1 MAIMGA
7 SMLVTGSKLRIP
19 RPQLEWL
26 REQSARWRAEGLL
39 ADEARAAILDG
50 YEIEPPPRRGL
61 QALVAIGILV
71 CAVGV
76 LLLIGYNWSL
86 VPPVMRVS
94 LVLVALASAF
104 IASAFTYRAGRRAL
118 GEALAFAGM
127 LLYANGIWLIAQALN
142 IQGHFPDAFFWAA
155 VGALVVAGLVRS
167 PWNGMAGAALLL
179 IWGFAEGVAT
189 PGNNYLFLAAWP
201 LAVWL
206 ARRLDSPVM
215 LALTALA
222 GVVWVAVIDNG
233 EAGGALLPAAIVLA
247 GCALYA
253 AGGFESRRLS
263 LSFAWQGAG
272 LLTLLVVFVP
282 LMIVG
287 AQADLLRQLDR
298 APLPLVMTAA
308 VLGALALSGLVRART
323 AADWAISGVAIATC
337 AWAGLAMLGMRSAVA
352 GTVLFSLAALAVGV
366 GYVRLAL
373 ASGSLFHLTAGV
385 LFALLFL
392 LVRWI
397 SVVGNLFWSGLLLL
411 AAGGGLLLLAR
422 LWRARERDATTA
434 HGGVA

>member
-1 MAIMGA
+1 
-7 SMLVTGSKLRIP
+7 MLVTGPKVRIP
-19 RPQLEWL
+19 RAQLEW
-26 REQSARWRAEGLL
+26 RRAQSGRWRAEGWL
-39 ADEARAAILDG
+39 DDGTRAAILAG
-50 YEIEPPPRRGL
+50 YEVEPPPRRGL

-76 LLLIGYNWSL
+76 LLLIGYNWARL
-86 VPPVMRVS
+86 PPVAKVA
-94 LVLVALASAF
+94 LVLAAV
-104 IASAFTYRAGRRAL
+104 ASAFTAAAFAYRAGRIGL

-155 VGALVVAGLVRS
+155 VGALVVAWLVRS
-167 PWNGMAGAALLL
+167 PWNGMAGGALLL
-179 IWGFAEGVAT
+179 VWGFAEGVGT
-189 PGNNYLFLAAWP
+189 PGNNYLFLLAWP

-206 ARRLDSPVM
+206 ARRLDAPVM

-233 EAGGALLPAAIVLA
+233 EAGGVLLPAAIVLA

-253 AGGFESRRLS
+253 AGGFEGRRVPFS
-263 LSFAWQGAG
+263 LAWQGAG
-272 LLTLLVVFVP
+272 LLTLLIVFVP

-287 AQADLLRQLDR
+287 AHADLLRQIGG
-298 APLPLVMTAA
+298 APLPLLVTTV
-308 VLGALALSGLVRART
+308 VLGAAALAGLARASTLVERVLIGIAV
-323 AADWAISGVAIATC
+323 AAC
-337 AWAGLAMLGMRSAVA
+337 AWAGLALFGVRSPVA
-352 GTVLFSLAALAVGV
+352 GAVLFSLAALAVSV
-366 GYVRLAL
+366 GHVRMAL
-373 ASGSLFHLTAGV
+373 ASGSPFHLGAGV

-392 LVRWI
+392 VVRWV

-422 LWRARERDATTA
+422 LWRARERDATAA